1 MAPHEGAVTCYIR
14 RDGRDLVTLD
24 GSTELYRGRSVVDA
38 LAACTSPPVVDLTPV
53 RECSYCRHPLPA
65 GYDPATVDEACRM
78 FVVACRLT
86 RAGDRR
92 PAKKLWTDELHE
104 AARRIAH
111 MPPDRC
117 GVK

>member
-1 MAPHEGAVTCYIR
+1 MTCRIIR
-14 RDGRDLVTLD
+14 GGRDIVTLD

-38 LAACTSPPVVDLTPV
+38 LAACTSPPVVDLTPT
-53 RECSYCRHPLPA
+53 RKCSYCGHPLPA
-65 GYDPATVDEACRM
+65 GYDAGAVDDACRM
-78 FVVACRLT
+78 FLVACRLT

-111 MPPDRC
+111 LPPDRC
-117 GVK
+117 GAR